1 MSPIK
6 SHSLNLSDAI
16 TSDRCNCLIAVT
28 SYKTKRDCL
37 TKGLT
42 EKGGGAFWE
51 NGRGEREKGRGMAS
65 TYTNLQVASILT
77 SSTTLLACRR

>member
-1 MSPIK
+1 MSPIT
-6 SHSLNLSDAI
+6 SHSLNLSDAN

-42 EKGGGAFWE
+42 ERGGHFGKMAE
-51 NGRGEREKGRGMAS
+51 ERGKKDGEWHLHILIYKS
-65 TYTNLQVASILT
+65 LQY
-77 SSTTLLACRR
+77 

>member
-1 MSPIK
+1 MSPIT
-6 SHSLNLSDAI
+6 SHSMNLSDAN

-42 EKGGGAFWE
+42 ERGGHFGKMAE
-51 NGRGEREKGRGMAS
+51 EREKRRGMAS
-65 TYTNLQVASILT
+65 TYTNLQIGSILT
-77 SSTTLLACRR
+77 SSTTSLACRR